1 MPWRAGCLPGVR
13 TGSADTCDLLVIGGG
28 INGAGIARD
37 AAGRGLGVILCE
49 KDDLAAHTSSASTK
63 LIHGG
68 LRYLEQ
74 YEFRLVAE
82 ALREREV
89 LLGAAPH
96 IVWPLRF
103 VLPHDRAMRPKWLL
117 RAGLLLYDM
126 LGGLGRTLPGSRAIR
141 LDRPP
146 HRQVLNERLTR
157 GFEYSDCWVEDARLV
172 VLAAM
177 DAKARGAEVLTRT
190 ECVALERGAD
200 RWRATL
206 RRAGG
211 ERVVEARAVVN
222 AAGPW
227 VDEIAAL
234 ALGKRTAAH
243 LRLVKGSH
251 IVVPRSFPGEHA
263 YILQQ
268 PDGRIVFA
276 VPFERDFT
284 LIGTTDEAFT
294 GDPDKVA
301 ISDGEIEYLVAA
313 VGRSFR
319 SGVTRDEI
327 VWSYAGVRPLYEDK
341 ARSNSTVTRDYVFE
355 LDAGHGAGGGGAPIL
370 SIYGGKITTFRRL
383 AEHALKRLARH
394 LPMGPAWTGDAPL
407 PGGDMAG
414 FPAFLWQTSER
425 YPWLPPEMLLRLARA
440 YGTRMRQLIGTA
452 GALSELGTHLGG
464 DLYAAELR
472 YLVEHEFART
482 ADDVLWRR
490 SKLGLHLGTESIARV
505 ERWFAEDA
513 PA

>member
-1 MPWRAGCLPGVR
+1 MAAAEPI
-13 TGSADTCDLLVIGGG
+13 DLLVIGGG

-37 AAGRGLGVILCE
+37 AAGRGLSILLCE

-89 LLGAAPH
+89 LLKAAPH

-103 VLPHDRAMRPKWLL
+103 VLPHDRTMRPKWML
-117 RAGLLLYDM
+117 RAGLLLYDV
-126 LGGLGRTLPGSRAIR
+126 LGGFGRTLPGSRAIR
-141 LDRPP
+141 LDRAT
-146 HRQVLNERLTR
+146 HRPVLQDRLTR
-157 GFEYSDCWVEDARLV
+157 GFEYSDCWVDDARLV
-172 VLAAM
+172 VLNAM
-177 DAKARGAEVLTRT
+177 DAKARGAQIRTRT
-190 ECVALERGAD
+190 ECVALERLPD

-206 RRAGG
+206 KSASS
-211 ERVVEARAVVN
+211 ERVIEARAVVN

-227 VDEIAAL
+227 VDGVARQ
-234 ALGKRTAAH
+234 ALGKGTQAH

-251 IVVPRSFPGEHA
+251 IVVPHAYPGDHA

-276 VPFERDFT
+276 IPYERDFT
-284 LIGTTDEAFT
+284 LIGTTDEPFS
-294 GDPDKVA
+294 GDPGAVS
-301 ISDGEIEYLVAA
+301 ISDSEIDYLVAA

-327 VWSYAGVRPLYEDK
+327 VWSYSGVRPLYEDK
-341 ARSNSTVTRDYVFE
+341 ARSSSTVTRDYVFE
-355 LDAGHGAGGGGAPIL
+355 LDAENGAPIL

-383 AEHALKRLARH
+383 AEHALKRLAKH
-394 LPMGPAWTGDAPL
+394 LPIGPAWTGDAPL
-407 PGGDMAG
+407 PGGEMAD
-414 FPAFLWQTSER
+414 FAQFLWDASGR
-425 YPWLPPEMLLRLARA
+425 HRWLPPEMLQRLARA
-440 YGTRMRQLIGTA
+440 YGTRLDTVIGDA
-452 GALSELGTHLGG
+452 RSLEDLGEHLGG
-464 DLYAAELR
+464 TLYEAELR
-472 YLVEHEFART
+472 YLIRDEFAGT
-482 ADDVLWRR
+482 AEDTLWRR
-490 SKLGLHLGTESIARV
+490 SKLGLHLGRDSVAAV
-505 ERWFAEDA
+505 ERWFADNS